1 LFIRNGGRPE
11 YLNNGSLQVQH
22 MEGGLT
28 AGDISAGMLGWY
40 TI

>member
-1 LFIRNGGRPE
+1 MV
-11 YLNNGSLQVQH
+11 NNGTLQVQH

-28 AGDISAGMLGWY
+28 AGDISVGMLNWY